1 MASAAVDP
9 RERTREFLR
18 FVQLAQEKLSVD
30 EVDSKNVVDSSGN
43 SSKRAMAN
51 FLEAS
56 AHIDRGIQMAM
67 ARIREVKKLSK
78 RRNVFDDREDKINEL
93 RHLLKQDFKALNADI
108 ERLEERV
115 STEYELRSRKHT
127 QTHAQAVVQGL
138 KQKVAQATKEF
149 TQILQRQ
156 TKLLQAETSRRSRFE
171 SSKNTGH
178 LRMRRRAVDGFWRKE
193 QQSAH
198 SEQVRL
204 QQLQQRES
212 EMKYLDRR
220 ASAIRNIEST
230 LHELGG
236 MYTKMASIVAAQNEI
251 AIRIDENMT
260 DTLEQTEMGHNQLM
274 KYYTA
279 ISGNRSLI
287 IKIFIILIGIL
298 LLFTYLRV
306 RT

>member
-1 MASAAVDP
+1 
-9 RERTREFLR
+9 
-18 FVQLAQEKLSVD
+18 
-30 EVDSKNVVDSSGN
+30 
-43 SSKRAMAN
+43 
-51 FLEAS
+51 
-56 AHIDRGIQMAM
+56 
-67 ARIREVKKLSK
+67 
-78 RRNVFDDREDKINEL
+78 
-93 RHLLKQDFKALNADI
+93 
-108 ERLEERV
+108 
-115 STEYELRSRKHT
+115 
-127 QTHAQAVVQGL
+127 
-138 KQKVAQATKEF
+138 
-149 TQILQRQ
+149 
-156 TKLLQAETSRRSRFE
+156 
-171 SSKNTGH
+171 
-178 LRMRRRAVDGFWRKE
+178 
-193 QQSAH
+193 
-198 SEQVRL
+198 
-204 QQLQQRES
+204 
-212 EMKYLDRR
+212 MKYLDRR